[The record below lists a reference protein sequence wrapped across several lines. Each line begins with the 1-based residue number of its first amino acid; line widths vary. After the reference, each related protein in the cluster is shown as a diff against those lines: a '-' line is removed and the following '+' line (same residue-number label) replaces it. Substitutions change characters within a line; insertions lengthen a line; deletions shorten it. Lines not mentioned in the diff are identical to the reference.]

1 MNLQETLAERLDLG
15 GIGPSHAELGAG
27 VAGILDAA
35 EQAAEKIRA
44 DAQNEAAALIRSAEE
59 GARARVRVLTA
70 EAERAHAEAEAQG
83 QRIVMDAEAAAADLR
98 IAAEAYSERLRRDA
112 DEEVSKA
119 ERIRARAREEAS
131 EIVRQSHE
139 TAELRIAEL
148 VREPERLRDEAA
160 AHALAVRTAADD
172 YASAERRRAEED
184 ASERWRSAEEQARLL
199 VATAQEEARNLAAA
213 AQRDARRVEDESR
226 RREEAASE
234 DVRNLKQVRDDAAAA
249 MLDVVAALREAA
261 QRVESEVVPLVA
273 PDSPREVPLERPGFW
288 ARLFGRKPAPAP
300 SPLAALDIAR
310 SPAPPAG
317 EPETPDAALER
328 ARVD

>member
-1 MNLQETLAERLDLG
+1 M
-15 GIGPSHAELGAG
+15 
-27 VAGILDAA
+27 
-35 EQAAEKIRA
+35 
-44 DAQNEAAALIRSAEE
+44 
-59 GARARVRVLTA
+59 
-70 EAERAHAEAEAQG
+70 
-83 QRIVMDAEAAAADLR
+83 
-98 IAAEAYSERLRRDA
+98 
-112 DEEVSKA
+112 
-119 ERIRARAREEAS
+119 
-131 EIVRQSHE
+131 
-139 TAELRIAEL
+139 
-148 VREPERLRDEAA
+148 REPERLRDEAA

-234 DVRNLKQVRDDAAAA
+234 DVRNLKQVRGDDAAAA

-288 ARLFGRKPAPAP
+288 ARLFGAKPAPAP